1 MHQSGAQ
8 QYKQVNVTSEALDAD
23 PHRLIQL
30 LMEAALT
37 RMAQAKGA
45 MERNDM
51 EAKAS
56 LLGRVTDILQT
67 LQLNLD
73 HNSGGEVAKN
83 LEKLYDYML
92 RRLMEATSQNNL
104 AMVDEV
110 MALLLT
116 VKSGWDSIRTE
127 YLQAQQKLSQV
138 SRAPELSAAKYSV

>member
-1 MHQSGAQ
+1 MYQSGAQ
-8 QYKQVNVTSEALDAD
+8 QYKQVNVSSEALDAD

-45 MERNDM
+45 MERCDM

-56 LLGRVTDILQT
+56 LLGRVTDIIQT
-67 LQLNLD
+67 LQLSLD
-73 HNSGGEVAKN
+73 HNTGGEVAKN

-92 RRLMEATSQNNL
+92 RRLLEATSQNNL

-116 VKSGWDSIRTE
+116 VKSGWDSIRAE
-127 YLQAQQKLSQV
+127 YLQAQHQSPQSLRST
-138 SRAPELSAAKYSV
+138 ELSAANYSV

>member
-138 SRAPELSAAKYSV
+138 SRAPELSAANYSV

>member
-1 MHQSGAQ
+1 
-8 QYKQVNVTSEALDAD
+8 
-23 PHRLIQL
+23 
-30 LMEAALT
+30 
-37 RMAQAKGA
+37 
-45 MERNDM
+45 M

-138 SRAPELSAAKYSV
+138 SRAPELSAANYSV